1 MTRESARVIYKFI
14 KRYESWSQRR
24 KIRAEL
30 ESLSDRELADIG
42 IKRFDIDRVIRE
54 EIARREA
61 Q

>member
-1 MTRESARVIYKFI
+1 MIYKFI
-14 KRYESWSQRR
+14 KRYESWSQRK